1 MILTALKQS
10 PKSAGSKFSKATFQK
25 SGLKAREFLSP
36 PTSKTKYST
45 GEQWTKE
52 LIEFFLDTATHFGKS
67 GAQSYTHLEKTAQTT
82 PALAPDKQPQQRVG
96 HMHTPAHVSHD
107 RRVLDVPLQERLQ
120 SRTTELVA
128 WARTM
133 LRHQPKRPRRS

>member
-10 PKSAGSKFSKATFQK
+10 PKSAGSKFSKDTFQK

-45 GEQWTKE
+45 GEQWTKNS
-52 LIEFFLDTATHFGKS
+52 LSFSGHGNTLWKS

-82 PALAPDKQPQQRVG
+82 PALAPDKQPSNAWGICTRP
-96 HMHTPAHVSHD
+96 HMLATIDASWTCPCKNDYNHE
-107 RRVLDVPLQERLQ
+107 PLN
-120 SRTTELVA
+120 
-128 WARTM
+128 
-133 LRHQPKRPRRS
+133 